1 MAGLFYLIFILLSIA
16 VKIINTR
23 LVSVDIAVT
32 SSMILA
38 SEGLYRLGFVLD
50 ILSAVSFFLAAWW
63 LYVLLKSV
71 NKNLALL
78 LMLLNLGGIVVQI
91 LSDLFLL
98 TPVVLLHNL
107 TYLKAFQADQL
118 QVLVMLFLNLNKNG
132 FMIAQIF
139 YSAWLLPLG
148 YLIYSSN
155 YLPKFLGVLVLADFI
170 SWSANFCQYFLFPN
184 FTIINYPCY
193 AVGFLAEFSL
203 TLWLLIKGVSPRFFV
218 NTE

>member
-107 TYLKAFQADQL
+107 TYLKAFQAEIGRAH
-118 QVLVMLFLNLNKNG
+118 V
-132 FMIAQIF
+132 
-139 YSAWLLPLG
+139 
-148 YLIYSSN
+148 
-155 YLPKFLGVLVLADFI
+155 
-170 SWSANFCQYFLFPN
+170 
-184 FTIINYPCY
+184 
-193 AVGFLAEFSL
+193 
-203 TLWLLIKGVSPRFFV
+203 
-218 NTE
+218 